1 MTARTPVKI
10 SKLRARLVGVIA
22 SRADLQLAVKM
33 ANPPDFFELRLD
45 RLIGCLDQ
53 LEKKRLP
60 APLIITARH
69 PAEGGA
75 NRLSI
80 QRRRDLLMRFL
91 PRARYVD
98 LELRSAK
105 SLRVV
110 LDLARKKRIGSIIS
124 FHDFKNTPSVRT
136 LKNKARAAKSYGADI
151 FKVAIRTDTSAQVER
166 LLDFFA
172 NEKLVPSGAK
182 RKSFPEWS
190 RKGRMDIDL
199 AISAMG
205 MGKLGAVSRV
215 VLAQLGSVLNYG
227 SLRTPNA
234 GGQLSIRQ
242 LRSALCALKII

>member
-1 MTARTPVKI
+1 MTARAPVKT
-10 SKLRARLVGVIA
+10 SNRRAQIIGVIA
-22 SRADLQLAVKM
+22 SPADLQLA
-33 ANPPDFFELRLD
+33 ARISSPPDLFELRLD
-45 RLIGCLDQ
+45 RLIGCLDE
-53 LEKKRLP
+53 LEKKIPILP

-80 QRRRDLLMRFL
+80 DHRRELFMRFL

-105 SLRVV
+105 SLRAV
-110 LDLARKKRIGSIIS
+110 LDLARKKKIGRIIS

-172 NEKLVPSGAK
+172 NEEPVQSEAE
-182 RKSFPEWS
+182 RS
-190 RKGRMDIDL
+190 RRDVDL
-199 AISAMG
+199 GISAMG
-205 MGKLGAVSRV
+205 VGKLGAVSRV

-227 SLRTPNA
+227 SLRTQNA
-234 GGQLSIRQ
+234 RGQLSIRQ
-242 LRSALCALKII
+242 LRSVLCALKII